1 MAQVEGEKDQYQYPP
16 SYLERERE
24 IWPSQQ
30 CLPPSYYQLVTVK
43 ETTKDSKQATYTLKI
58 ACYPNTNLL
67 ANNMN
72 INKILACY
80 LFLRG
85 DLTILIKGPI
95 SLHAKQVF
103 LNGEP

>member
-1 MAQVEGEKDQYQYPP
+1 MEGEKDQYQYPP

-58 ACYPNTNLL
+58 ARYIIN
-67 ANNMN
+67 
-72 INKILACY
+72 NKILACY

-85 DLTILIKGPI
+85 DLTILIEGPI